1 MTFIL
6 EWYQLCIHTHTY
18 TYTYTYTC
26 TCTYAY
32 IAYTY
37 TYTPTYVYFWNAKTH
52 VHNLIAYISAQGTV
66 VKWPE
71 AALFIRE
78 VINTP
83 CSTQRWHV
91 SK

>member
-1 MTFIL
+1 MVSVV
-6 EWYQLCIHTHTY
+6 HTY
-18 TYTYTYTC
+18 TYIHIHVHIHMHMHIRIHMH
-26 TCTYAY
+26 